1 MEDDKQVFT
10 GEVIFF
16 NSKTGYGFILWE
28 KQGVKQKDIF
38 LHYSDINMEG
48 YKTVNKGQKVSFNIG
63 ENIRGQDKAINV
75 TVIV

>member
-1 MEDDKQVFT
+1 
-10 GEVIFF
+10 
-16 NSKTGYGFILWE
+16 
-28 KQGVKQKDIF
+28 
-38 LHYSDINMEG
+38 MEG